1 MQHYNA
7 KPIRLVLQPSYR
19 LAAILAAAGLG
30 ACIIVAVMPMMT
42 SLKYI
47 ICIPAALSAIY
58 FIAQDALL
66 ILPWSLTG
74 LDLNG
79 RSELAVTDRRGIQTA
94 VAVMPSTFVAA
105 YLTVLNLRLDTHFW
119 QRSLILTPDRVDHDV
134 FRQLRV
140 WLRWHN
146 DGPSSRRNS
155 GKNQNKTSAVSE
167 ASDF

>member
-1 MQHYNA
+1 M
-7 KPIRLVLQPSYR
+7 
-19 LAAILAAAGLG
+19 AA
-30 ACIIVAVMPMMT
+30 MPMMT
-42 SLKYI
+42 GLKCI
-47 ICIPAALSAIY
+47 ICVPAALSAIY

-66 ILPWSLTG
+66 ILPRSLTG

-79 RSELAVTDRRGIQTA
+79 RNELTVTDRRGIQTA
-94 VAVMPSTFVAA
+94 VTVMPSTFVAA
-105 YLTVLNLRLDTHFW
+105 YLTVLNVRLEDSRFW
-119 QRSLILTPDRVDHDV
+119 QRNLILTPDRVDQDA

-146 DGPSSRRNS
+146 DGPGFGKRSRGNS